1 MPKSA
6 RHLWATFV
14 NLRLFKINFGAIT
27 LMKNAKGRQLSF
39 ITYEAFKKIK
49 KDDPLKIIFESIDW
63 SFIHPVIKD
72 KYTTGREL
80 VYDPVAL
87 FKAQLLIWLDEV
99 KSNRRLAKSLQFD
112 SRFCVLCGFDNFLKT
127 PAHSTFSYFRKRIGK
142 DIYYKI
148 LHRLIAQTVVAAT
161 INEINISSN
170 IVHII
175 ICSNNGKKKNCNCSG
190 SRCKYNKKQKHSKDE
205 INVKLI
211 TKNFV
216 ALGFKAK
223 MVINADSQL
232 PVEVSLIPKE

>member
-1 MPKSA
+1 
-6 RHLWATFV
+6 
-14 NLRLFKINFGAIT
+14 
-27 LMKNAKGRQLSF
+27 MKKAKGRQLSF
-39 ITYEAFKKIK
+39 TTYEASQKIK

-63 SFIHPVIKD
+63 SFIFPLIKD
-72 KYTTGREL
+72 KYTSGREL
-80 VYDPVAL
+80 VYDPVSL

-99 KSNRRLAKSLQFD
+99 KSNRRLAESLQFD

-148 LHRLIAQTVVAAT
+148 LHRLIAQTIVAAV

-175 ICSNNGKKKNCNCSG
+175 IHSHNRKKISCNCSG
-190 SRCKYNKKQKHSKDE
+190 SKCKYNHNQKQKHSKDE
-205 INVKLI
+205 TNVKLM

-223 MVINADSQL
+223 MVIDANTKIPL
-232 PVEVSLIPKE
+232 EVILTPKE

>member
-1 MPKSA
+1 
-6 RHLWATFV
+6 
-14 NLRLFKINFGAIT
+14 
-27 LMKNAKGRQLSF
+27 MKKTKGRQLSF
-39 ITYEAFKKIK
+39 TTYEASQKIK
-49 KDDPLKIIFESIDW
+49 KDDPLKVIFESIDW
-63 SFIHPVIKD
+63 SFIFPLIKD
-72 KYTTGREL
+72 KYTSGREL
-80 VYDPVAL
+80 VYDPVSL

-99 KSNRRLAKSLQFD
+99 KSNRRLAESLQFD

-148 LHRLIAQTVVAAT
+148 LHRLIAQTIVAAV

-175 ICSNNGKKKNCNCSG
+175 IHSHNRKKISCNCSG
-190 SRCKYNKKQKHSKDE
+190 SKCKYNHNQKQKHSKDE
-205 INVKLI
+205 TNVKLM

-223 MVINADSQL
+223 MVIDANTKIPL
-232 PVEVSLIPKE
+232 EVILTPKE

>member
-1 MPKSA
+1 
-6 RHLWATFV
+6 
-14 NLRLFKINFGAIT
+14 
-27 LMKNAKGRQLSF
+27 MKKAKGRQLSF
-39 ITYEAFKKIK
+39 TTYEASQKIK

-63 SFIHPVIKD
+63 SFIYPTIKD
-72 KYTTGREL
+72 KYTTDREL
-80 VYDPVAL
+80 VYDPVSL
-87 FKAQLLIWLDEV
+87 FRAQLLIWLGEA
-99 KSNRRLAKSLQFD
+99 KSNRKLAESLQFD

-148 LHRLIAQTVVAAT
+148 LHRIIAQTVVAAT
-161 INEINISSN
+161 INKINISSN

-175 ICSNNGKKKNCNCSG
+175 RYSNNGKKKSCNCSG

-205 INVKLI
+205 ANVKLT

-223 MVINADSQL
+223 MVINACTQL
-232 PVEVSLIPKE
+232 PVEVTLTPKE

>member
-1 MPKSA
+1 
-6 RHLWATFV
+6 
-14 NLRLFKINFGAIT
+14 
-27 LMKNAKGRQLSF
+27 MKKTKGRQLSF
-39 ITYEAFKKIK
+39 ITYEALQKIK

-63 SFIHPVIKD
+63 AFINPLIKD
-72 KYTTGREL
+72 KYTTDREL
-80 VYDPVAL
+80 VYDPVSL
-87 FKAQLLIWLDEV
+87 FRAQLLIWLGEV
-99 KSNRRLAKSLQFD
+99 KSNRKLAESLQFD

-148 LHRLIAQTVVAAT
+148 LHRIIAQTVVAAT
-161 INEINISSN
+161 INKINISSN

-175 ICSNNGKKKNCNCSG
+175 IYSNNGKKKSCNCSG

-205 INVKLI
+205 ANVKLT

-223 MVINADSQL
+223 MVINASTKL
-232 PVEVSLIPKE
+232 PLEVILTPKE

>member
-1 MPKSA
+1 
-6 RHLWATFV
+6 
-14 NLRLFKINFGAIT
+14 
-27 LMKNAKGRQLSF
+27 MKKAKGRQLSF
-39 ITYEAFKKIK
+39 VTYEAFQKIK

-63 SFIHPVIKD
+63 SFIYPIIKD
-72 KYTTGREL
+72 KYATDREL
-80 VYDPVAL
+80 VYDPVSL
-87 FKAQLLIWLDEV
+87 FMAQLLIWLGEV

-148 LHRLIAQTVVAAT
+148 LHRIIAQTVVAAVT
-161 INEINISSN
+161 NKINISSN

-175 ICSNNGKKKNCNCSG
+175 IYSNNGKKKSCNCSG

-205 INVKLI
+205 TNVKVI

-223 MVINADSQL
+223 MVIDASTQL
-232 PVEVSLIPKE
+232 PLEVTLIPKE